1 MPIASAMPTQLQG
14 PELEVRPNTIA
25 SLMAQGEL
33 PLATRAL
40 VAPEEPPQVLA
51 TPPLLRSNQASR
63 IRSLSIVVPARNESL
78 NMAALMDELNE
89 VLGALDL
96 PFHEVLVV
104 NDGSTDDTAQLA
116 TERDARVVTHAIG
129 LGNGAAVKRGIREAK
144 GDWILLLD
152 GDGQHPPHELPAM
165 IALAELHDMVVAS
178 RGGTGGSIHRNIA
191 NQVYNRFASYVSG
204 RHIPDL
210 TSGYRLMRA
219 DVAKS
224 LVWLLPNTFSYPTT
238 ITMSML
244 RGGWAVGV
252 HRLQLRPRLGKSHV
266 RLLADGS
273 RFFVIILR
281 IATMFAPL
289 RVFLPASLLTGA
301 IGVAWYLNT
310 WLHDG
315 RFTNMALLLLTQA
328 MLLFALGLIA
338 EQIAALRFQGLAQ
351 SRSPQSVAPQSG
363 SSQVGSSHGCIAC
376 NDAAS
381 SSHASGRTDHQ
392 E

>member
-1 MPIASAMPTQLQG
+1 MSTQLQG
-14 PELEVRPNTIA
+14 PELEVRPNTLA
-25 SLMAQGEL
+25 SLMAGGDFPVASVHVPQPDG
-33 PLATRAL
+33 LAAES
-40 VAPEEPPQVLA
+40 AEPAGV
-51 TPPLLRSNQASR
+51 TPPLVHTSNSSR
-63 IRSLSIVVPARNESL
+63 IKRLSIVVPARNESL
-78 NMAALMDELNE
+78 NMAGLLDELNE
-89 VLGALDL
+89 VLSELDL
-96 PFHEVLVV
+96 PFHEVIVV

-116 TERDARVVTHAIG
+116 RDRDAKVVNHAVG

-144 GDWILLLD
+144 GDWIMLLD

-165 IALAELHDMVVAS
+165 IREAELYDMVVAS
-178 RGGTGGSIHRNIA
+178 RGGSGGSIHRNIA

-204 RHIPDL
+204 RKIPDL

-244 RGGWAVGV
+244 RGGWSVGFHPFQV
-252 HRLQLRPRLGKSHV
+252 RPRLGKSHV

-289 RVFLPASLLTGA
+289 RVFMPAAMLTGG
-301 IGVAWYLNT
+301 IGVAWYINT
-310 WLHDG
+310 WMTDG

-351 SRSPQSVAPQSG
+351 AGTTGTSRDEQDSAG
-363 SSQVGSSHGCIAC
+363 
-376 NDAAS
+376 
-381 SSHASGRTDHQ
+381 